1 MAKRKIK
8 VEFTEADQ
16 RKAMAR
22 MNWER
27 SVAEMAE
34 GRRQR
39 AATFADR
46 RKKAS
51 REACRKQNRNEWY

>member
-8 VEFTEADQ
+8 VEWTEADQ
-16 RKAMAR
+16 RKALAR

-27 SVAEMAE
+27 NVAEMAE

-39 AATFADR
+39 AATLADR

-51 REACRKQNRNEWY
+51 REACRKSNRKDWY

>member
-8 VEFTEADQ
+8 VEWTEADQ

-51 REACRKQNRNEWY
+51 REA

>member
-8 VEFTEADQ
+8 VEWTEADT

-27 SVAEMAE
+27 GVAEMRE

-39 AATFADR
+39 ATTFTDR
-46 RKKAS
+46 RKEADRK
-51 REACRKQNRNEWY
+51 ACRKATRSEWS

>member
-8 VEFTEADQ
+8 VEWTEADQ

-39 AATFADR
+39 AATFADQ

-51 REACRKQNRNEWY
+51 REACRKNRRGEWS

>member
-16 RKAMAR
+16 RKALAR

-34 GRRQR
+34 GRRLR
-39 AATFADR
+39 ATTFADR

-51 REACRKQNRNEWY
+51 REACRKQNRQEWF

>member
-1 MAKRKIK
+1 MAKRKVK
-8 VEFTEADQ
+8 VEWTEADT

-27 SVAEMAE
+27 KVAEMRE
-34 GRRQR
+34 GRKMR
-39 AATFADR
+39 ASTFTDR

-51 REACRKQNRNEWY
+51 REACRKNRRGEWS

>member
-1 MAKRKIK
+1 MAKRKITL
-8 VEFTEADQ
+8 EFTEADQ

-27 SVAEMAE
+27 NVAAMAE